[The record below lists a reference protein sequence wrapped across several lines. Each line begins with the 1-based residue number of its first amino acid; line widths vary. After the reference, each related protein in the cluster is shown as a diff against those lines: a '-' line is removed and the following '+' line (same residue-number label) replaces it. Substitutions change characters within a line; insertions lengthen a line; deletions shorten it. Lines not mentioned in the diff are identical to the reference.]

1 MRLSMHDPGSRNAGS
16 TRLSA
21 PNPGFA
27 MRLEGVQENLGAARR
42 FLIFAPNP
50 GFARPPKWVQENLG
64 AARRFL
70 ERSLLD
76 VLVVVSGVCLSVTLA
91 LAQTPAPLE
100 LKSSRMLRNVTSPAD
115 RSTQPV
121 FVYGDHM
128 SSRTDIETVVDG
140 HAELRRGDMVIRADR
155 LEYFQPEDTATARG
169 NVRINRAG
177 DVYEGPELVLK
188 VESFEGFFR
197 NPRYQLL
204 KNQGHG
210 EAERVDFIDAN
221 QALIRNATYTT
232 CRRQPGPSWMPD
244 WIIRAAS
251 IRIDNEEDI
260 GQAESAVLSFKGV
273 PLLPVPAFS
282 FPLSNKRKSGALP
295 PSLGID
301 NVNGVELSAPYYWNI
316 APNRDATLTPSVMSK
331 RGVDLGTEFR
341 YLENDYRG
349 QFSGNFMP
357 GDKLRSA
364 NRWGY
369 SLAHNGR
376 VATGLNAVG
385 DLGVSLSLNRVSDDN
400 YWRDFTR
407 VSPGLTQRLL
417 PNDLNLAWAR
427 GDFSTNLRVLKW
439 QTLQDVDSPIVPP
452 YDRLPQLAMRYAR
465 SNVRGFDFSVDAD
478 ATQFKA
484 DRTLTGQPNGQRVF
498 SSIQVSHPWISPSGF
513 ITPKLRLHATNYQF
527 DGALSNGLTSASRV
541 VPTFSLDSGLVF
553 ERDARYFGR
562 AFRQTLEPRAFYVLT
577 PYRDQSSLPNYD
589 SGINDFNFASIY
601 TDNAFVGNDRISDSN
616 LLTFGVSTRLL
627 NPDTGAEAAR
637 FGIAQRVRLSDQ
649 RVALPGG
656 STVAKGFSDVLFGA
670 TLNVDPKWSFDTT
683 VQFDPDTRR
692 SERSTIAGRYSPG
705 NYRVVSAAYRLQRG
719 SSEQVDIAWQWPIND
734 LWGDRGQ
741 DLGTGQGQGEGRWYS
756 VGRMNFSLRDGKLVD
771 SVLGFEYDGGCWLG
785 RVVLDRMTTGRT
797 SASNRVLFQLEF
809 VGFSRLGSSPLETL
823 KRSIPRY
830 QFLRETSTSPS
841 RFSNYD

>member
-27 MRLEGVQENLGAARR
+27 MRLEG
-42 FLIFAPNP
+42 
-50 GFARPPKWVQENLG
+50 VQENLG

>member
-16 TRLSA
+16 TRL
-21 PNPGFA
+21 
-27 MRLEGVQENLGAARR
+27 RL
-42 FLIFAPNP
+42 
-50 GFARPPKWVQENLG
+50 
-64 AARRFL
+64 
-70 ERSLLD
+70 LLD
-76 VLVVVSGVCLSVTLA
+76 ALIVASGVCLPVSLA
-91 LAQTPAPLE
+91 WAQAAATQPNAPPLQ
-100 LKSSRMLRNVTSPAD
+100 LKSSRMLRDVTAPAD

-121 FVYGDHM
+121 FVSGDHM

-210 EAERVDFIDAN
+210 EAERVDFIDEN
-221 QALIRNATYTT
+221 RALIRNATYTT
-232 CRRQPGPSWMPD
+232 CRRLPGPSWMPD

-251 IRIDNEEDI
+251 IRIDNEEDV

-295 PSLGID
+295 PSFGID
-301 NVNGVELSAPYYWNI
+301 NINGVELSAPYYWNI

-331 RGVDLGTEFR
+331 RGVDLGAEFR
-341 YLENDYRG
+341 YLETDYQG
-349 QFSGNFMP
+349 QFRGNFMP

-369 SLAHNGR
+369 SLTHGGI
-376 VATGLNAVG
+376 VATGLVAVG
-385 DLGVSLSLNRVSDDN
+385 DIGVSLSLNRVSDDN

-417 PNDLNLAWAR
+417 PNDLNLTWAR
-427 GDFSTNLRVLKW
+427 GDFSTHLRVLKW
-439 QTLQDVDSPIVPP
+439 QTLQDVASPIVPP

-465 SNVRGFDFSVDAD
+465 SNVRGFDFSFNAD
-478 ATQFKA
+478 ATQFEA
-484 DRTLTGQPNGQRVF
+484 DRSLTGQPNGQRVF
-498 SSIQVSHPWISPSGF
+498 SSVEVSHPWISPSGF

-527 DGALSNGLTSASRV
+527 DAALSNGSTSASRV
-541 VPTFSLDSGLVF
+541 VPTFSLDSGLIF
-553 ERDARYFGR
+553 ERDTRFFGR

-577 PYRDQSSLPNYD
+577 PYRDQNSLPNYD

-616 LLTFGVSTRLL
+616 LLTLGVSTRLL
-627 NPDTGAEAAR
+627 DPDTGAEAAR
-637 FGIAQRVRLSDQ
+637 FGIAQRVRLKDQ
-649 RVALPGG
+649 RVVLPGG
-656 STVAKGFSDVLFGA
+656 STVAKGFSDVLLGA

-692 SERSTIAGRYSPG
+692 SVRSTLAGRYSPG

-741 DLGTGQGQGEGRWYS
+741 DLGAGKGQGEGRWYS

-797 SASNRVLFQLEF
+797 SASNRILFQLEF

-823 KRSIPRY
+823 RRSIPRY